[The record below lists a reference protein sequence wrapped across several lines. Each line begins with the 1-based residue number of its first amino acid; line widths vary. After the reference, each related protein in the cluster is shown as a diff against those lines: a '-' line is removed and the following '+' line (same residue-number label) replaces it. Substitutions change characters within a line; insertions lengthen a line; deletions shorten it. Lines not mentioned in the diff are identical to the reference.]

1 MQTVNENS
9 VKIAIPGSENISNV
23 AKDAYDKGNVL
34 GLEVQ
39 FSKMLGDVIV
49 ENYLKQI
56 TEEDMKMLIDYI
68 SQDLFE
74 EYESYVRKDDGSH
87 EEVMKKR
94 IKDNWKESIGYGFSS
109 RSETVYSVGGKI
121 REMFNKRVSEELQ
134 KKIEEIVATKD
145 YQDKIEAMAQEIV
158 EYSVDGYKEDLKESI
173 REKMIGNV
181 MSNRQT
187 YGNQDLISVIHE
199 VVRGYITPTRY
210 N

>member
-1 MQTVNENS
+1 MSASQITVTVS
-9 VKIAIPGSENISNV
+9 GSESIGSLV
-23 AKDAYDKGNVL
+23 SKEGYGQASVL

-87 EEVMKKR
+87 EEVVKKR
-94 IKDNWKESIGYGFSS
+94 IKENWKESTGYGYSS
-109 RSETVYSVGGKI
+109 KSETVYSVGGKI
-121 REMFNKRVSEELQ
+121 REMFNTRVSEELQ

-145 YQDKIEAMAQEIV
+145 YQDKIEAMAQEIL
-158 EYSVDGYKEDLKESI
+158 EYSVEGYKEDLKESI

-181 MSNRQT
+181 MCNNQT
-187 YGNQDLISVIHE
+187 YGGQQLIDVIHE
-199 VVRGYITPTRY
+199 VVREYIPNRY

>member
-9 VKIAIPGSENISNV
+9 VRIAISGSENISNV
-23 AKDAYDKGNVL
+23 VKDDYDKGNVL

-74 EYESYVRKDDGSH
+74 EYESCVCKDDGSH

-121 REMFNKRVSEELQ
+121 RELFNKRVSEELQ

-158 EYSVDGYKEDLKESI
+158 EYSVAGYKEDLKKSI

-199 VVRGYITPTRY
+199 VVREYIPTRY

>member
-1 MQTVNENS
+1 MSDQ
-9 VKIAIPGSENISNV
+9 IAVAESNNV
-23 AKDAYDKGNVL
+23 AKGDYDKGNVL

-49 ENYLKQI
+49 ENYLKQL
-56 TEEDMKMLIDYI
+56 TEDDMKMLIDYI

-74 EYESYVRKDDGSH
+74 EYEDWSKDKKDSDFI
-87 EEVMKKR
+87 KKR
-94 IKDNWKESIGYGFSS
+94 IKDNWTESTGYGYS

-121 REMFNKRVSEELQ
+121 REMFNKRISEELQ
-134 KKIEEIVATKD
+134 KKIEDIIATKD

-158 EYSVDGYKEDLKESI
+158 EYSVEGYKEDLKESI

-187 YGNQDLISVIHE
+187 YGNQDLLTVIHE
-199 VVRGYITPTRY
+199 VVREYIPNRY